1 MYFNAICRNVRY
13 QRNIVQEFQV
23 ITCKKSMQKTP
34 EYNLFCFT
42 KDGGIPLFS
51 RSNDQSDQVR
61 N

>member
-1 MYFNAICRNVRY
+1 
-13 QRNIVQEFQV
+13 
-23 ITCKKSMQKTP
+23 MQKTP